1 MELQEAK
8 DKFIHTW
15 AQLGSSWGINKTMA
29 QIHALLLVSAN
40 SLSTDDVME
49 QLKISRGNANMNL
62 RALIDWGLIYKDP
75 RIGERMEFFRAEKN
89 IDKVAR
95 NIARERRKREI
106 EPVLSLLADLNQ
118 VEIKESA
125 EALEF
130 KKVTKDIAEFSESVD
145 GFLDK
150 FSKTDKNWFYGLV
163 MKIMK

>member
-1 MELQEAK
+1 
-8 DKFIHTW
+8 
-15 AQLGSSWGINKTMA
+15 
-29 QIHALLLVSAN
+29 
-40 SLSTDDVME
+40 
-49 QLKISRGNANMNL
+49 MNL